1 MNWRCFVAA
10 FALLLSVIATAFAY
24 PKGDTLEVQQ
34 LIQTSKRFQWTDPDQ
49 SLRYADA
56 ALRLARELN
65 YKKGIAVANTLKGFC
80 FWTFGDNELAI
91 ESAMAALDIA
101 QREKLS
107 RVEAEGYYILA
118 RGYMDL
124 AERAKAREAIEHAE
138 ALAQEGN
145 DWEQLCSIYNLKGV
159 ILFIANKPD
168 SALFFY
174 TKALETSK
182 AHAVDSI
189 NFPRII
195 SNIGEIYAPENAKLA
210 MTYYQKALALAKK
223 TGNRIT
229 EASITGIIGVAYL
242 RAHDLKN
249 AELTLQSALQLARE
263 LGLRRVIRQAYGG
276 LVDVR
281 LQQGK
286 GDEAVVYLRKY
297 YEVRDSLL
305 STAKV
310 RQIVELEAKH
320 DLQLKEQRI
329 QTLATEKQLA
339 TLWKNILLAALILLI
354 VLSVAGYLLQRYRYR
369 RNREMLDLEI
379 DYLTR
384 QYKETEDK
392 FKATLIPESN
402 EKLESHDQKLL
413 KQAILIVEHNISDP
427 LFGVEKMASEMNMS
441 RASLHRKIK
450 SITGFPP
457 SELIR
462 SIRLRTAAKLI
473 LNKVDS
479 VSQIAIR
486 VGFNDYSHFSKSFK
500 KHFGVAPTSYEQEAA
515 AHPVEA

>member
-1 MNWRCFVAA
+1 MNWLYFASA
-10 FALLLSVIATAFAY
+10 FLLSATSTCQAASILAR
-24 PKGDTLEVQQ
+24 DTLEIQQ
-34 LIQTSKRFQWTDPDQ
+34 LIQASKNYQWTNPGQ
-49 SLRYADA
+49 SLRYADK
-56 ALRLARELN
+56 ALRLARELD
-65 YKKGIAVANTLKGFC
+65 YKKGIAIANTLKGFS

-91 ESAMAALDIA
+91 ESAMNALEIA
-101 QREKLS
+101 KQERLI

-118 RGYMDL
+118 RGYMDI
-124 AERAKAREAIEHAE
+124 AERKKAREAIEQAE
-138 ALAQEGN
+138 ALAQQGA

-159 ILFIANKPD
+159 ILFMADKRD

-174 TKALETSK
+174 NKALEVGNV
-182 AHAVDSI
+182 HAVDSI

-195 SNIGEIYAPENAKLA
+195 SNIGEIYAPENATLA
-210 MTYYQKALALAKK
+210 MSYYQKALRLAKN
-223 TGNRIT
+223 TGNKIT
-229 EASITGIIGVAYL
+229 EASITSIVGIAYL
-242 RAHDLKN
+242 KAKNLKH
-249 AELTLQSALQLARE
+249 AEQALQSALRLARD
-263 LGLRRVIRQAYGG
+263 LGLRRVMRQAYGG

-281 LQQGK
+281 LEQGK

-305 STAKV
+305 NSSKI

-320 DLQLKEQRI
+320 ELQLKEHRI
-329 QTLATEKQLA
+329 QVLHREKQIQA
-339 TLWKNILLAALILLI
+339 LWKNILLVALTLL
-354 VLSVAGYLLQRYRYR
+354 VMLSLAGYLLQRYRYKK
-369 RNREMLDLEI
+369 NREILNLEI

-392 FKATLIPESN
+392 YKASLIPDPS
-402 EKLESHDQKLL
+402 EKLESHDQRLL
-413 KQAILIVEHNISDP
+413 KQAILVVEENISDP
-427 LFGVEKMASEMNMS
+427 LFGVEKMASDLNMS

-500 KHFGVAPTSYEQEAA
+500 KHFGVAPTSYDGQASAQPQE
-515 AHPVEA
+515 